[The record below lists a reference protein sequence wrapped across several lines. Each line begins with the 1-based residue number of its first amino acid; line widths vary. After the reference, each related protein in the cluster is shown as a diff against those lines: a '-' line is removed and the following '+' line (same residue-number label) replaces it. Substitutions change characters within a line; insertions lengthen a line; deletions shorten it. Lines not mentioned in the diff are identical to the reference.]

1 MSEGKT
7 KSVMGIDR
15 KNMKAIEGPEYQT
28 GGLWSERRHG
38 VADQRP
44 KRVQVQIQA
53 LA

>member
-15 KNMKAIEGPEYQT
+15 KNMKAREGPEYQA
-28 GGLWSERRHG
+28 GSLWSEEDME
-38 VADQRP
+38 VVDQRP